1 MGCFY
6 MPKGHRR
13 SNGTQKVEIIERIRS
28 EQLSLHEASKEYDIP
43 RQTLQ
48 DWERI
53 YLEEG
58 KVRLAKQLQTCWN
71 GTSKQMR
78 QTANGLQTSLNSRSM
93 NRSSTCRRLLICLM
107 EKWSATTLAAS
118 LISSRSRI
126 CWKMLFRNFPTKWTI
141 LFCTQTKV
149 GSTR

>member
-1 MGCFY
+1 
-6 MPKGHRR
+6 MPKGYRKYKE
-13 SNGTQKVEIIERIRS
+13 TQEVEIIERIRS
-28 EQLSLHEASKEYDIP
+28 
-43 RQTLQ
+43 
-48 DWERI
+48 
-53 YLEEG
+53 EEG

-93 NRSSTCRRLLICLM
+93 NRSSTCSRLLICLM
-107 EKWSATTLAAS
+107 EKWSVTILAAI
-118 LISSRSRI
+118 LISSKSRI
-126 CWKMLFRNFPTKWTI
+126 CLKMLLRNFPAKWTI